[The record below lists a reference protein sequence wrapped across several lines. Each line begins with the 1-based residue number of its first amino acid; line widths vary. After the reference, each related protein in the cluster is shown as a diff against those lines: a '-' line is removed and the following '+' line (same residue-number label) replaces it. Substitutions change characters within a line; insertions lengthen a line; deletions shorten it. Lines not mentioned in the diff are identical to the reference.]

1 MGTYKESNFG
11 ISDDVKNKFGLYS
24 DDIKVTGI
32 SLNGAKF
39 SGSLPEFTEEKPE
52 TIEAKQFPTMEI
64 VNDAITK
71 ATADLGS
78 TTETLINKSSLP
90 IGSIIMFNG
99 TSIPD
104 KWHICDGT
112 DGTPNLI
119 DKFIKAGT
127 ELKEESIELT
137 KYSTENIGESTPEQ
151 TNKYNAYS
159 LIFIM
164 KMK

>member
-1 MGTYKESNFG
+1 
-11 ISDDVKNKFGLYS
+11 
-24 DDIKVTGI
+24 
-32 SLNGAKF
+32 
-39 SGSLPEFTEEKPE
+39 
-52 TIEAKQFPTMEI
+52 MEI

-90 IGSIIMFNG
+90 VGSIIMFNG

-137 KYSTENIGESTPEQ
+137 KYSTENTGESTPEQ
-151 TNKYNAYS
+151 TDKYKLNSYS